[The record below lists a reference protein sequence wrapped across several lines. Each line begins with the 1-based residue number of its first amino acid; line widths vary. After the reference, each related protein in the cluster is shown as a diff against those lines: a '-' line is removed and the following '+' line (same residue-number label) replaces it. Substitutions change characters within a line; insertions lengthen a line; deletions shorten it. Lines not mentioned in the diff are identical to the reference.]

1 MHAAAEV
8 GEETGTVR
16 MNQRDRDRES
26 RIEKDVGR
34 DTETNRRT
42 RDYQT
47 DIWRIRHNVARNPIM
62 TVPNVPIAS
71 APGKE
76 FHPPNIEHASNA
88 WRPG

>member
-1 MHAAAEV
+1 
-8 GEETGTVR
+8 

-26 RIEKDVGR
+26 RIDKDGGR

-62 TVPNVPIAS
+62 TVPNAPIAS
-71 APGKE
+71 APVKE